1 MAQLLK
7 MIIQNLNLLQMK
19 AILTPVL
26 LLLAAFTMTAQEHEL
41 YFVSAETTDLRSG
54 PGTNYNIVTQLSK
67 GMQVDLISEDFGEWW
82 TVQYRT
88 MNGFV
93 KASDLL
99 AVMAAVPQQQ
109 QQQQQAPPPV
119 AQQQYTP
126 PPANDSF
133 DDWEDTALETGDE
146 LECLN
151 ISPQYDY
158 KLDNYLKIDVSQNT
172 EAVVKLIKV
181 GDNPSEELC
190 YRLAYIQS
198 GDTYHMKNIP
208 SGKYYLKIAYGEEW
222 KQRTVNGKCI
232 GRFVRKALYK
242 MGDQILN
249 FTPVRLA
256 QGMDVP
262 SFELSLDVSTDGT
275 GNSFD
280 TDDISEEFFNN

>member
-7 MIIQNLNLLQMK
+7 MTLQNLNLLQMK

-26 LLLAAFTMTAQEHEL
+26 LLLTAFTMVAQEHEL
-41 YFVSAETTDLRSG
+41 YFVSAEITDLRSG

-93 KASDLL
+93 KSSDLL
-99 AVMAAVPQQQ
+99 AVMAAVPQSQQ
-109 QQQQQAPPPV
+109 PVVQQAP
-119 AQQQYTP
+119 QQTM
-126 PPANDSF
+126 AGDEDRF
-133 DDWEDTALETGDE
+133 ADWEETELATGDA

-151 ISPQYDY
+151 ISPQFDY
-158 KLDNYLKIDVSQNT
+158 KLDNYLKIIVSENT

-181 GDNPSEELC
+181 ADNPADEIC
-190 YRLAYIQS
+190 YRLAYIQK
-198 GDTYHMKNIP
+198 GDDFSMKSIP
-208 SGKYYLKIAYGEEW
+208 AGKYYLKIAYGEEW

-232 GRFVRKALYK
+232 GRFVKKALYK
-242 MGDQILN
+242 VGGQILN

-256 QGMDVP
+256 EGMDVP
-262 SFELSLDVSTDGT
+262 SFDLTLDVTKDGQN
-275 GNSFD
+275 GDSFD
-280 TDDISEEFFNN
+280 TDDISESDFND

>member
-1 MAQLLK
+1 
-7 MIIQNLNLLQMK
+7 MK

-26 LLLAAFTMTAQEHEL
+26 LLLAVFTMNAQEHEL

-93 KASDLL
+93 KAADLL
-99 AVMAAVPQQQ
+99 AVMAAVPQQPVAAP
-109 QQQQQAPPPV
+109 QAPASSPV
-119 AQQQYTP
+119 AST
-126 PPANDSF
+126 DSF
-133 DDWEDTALETGDE
+133 DDWEDTQLKTGDE
-146 LECLN
+146 IECLN

-158 KLDNYLKIDVSQNT
+158 KLDNYLKIDVSEKT

-181 GDNPSEELC
+181 GNNPSEEIC
-190 YRLAYIQS
+190 YRIAYIQS
-198 GDTYHMKNIP
+198 GDTYLMKNIP
-208 SGKYYLKIAYGEEW
+208 AGKYYLKIAYGEEW
-222 KQRTVNGKCI
+222 KQQTTADGKCI
-232 GRFVRKALYK
+232 GRFVKKALYK
-242 MGDQILN
+242 MGDKILN
-249 FTPVRLA
+249 YNPVRLA

-262 SFELSLDVSTDGT
+262 SFELSLDVSTDGS
-275 GNSFD
+275 GSGSSFD